1 MSKTITKE
9 YTVYDY
15 KDLKSNEELCDKI
28 YQKFWLENP
37 DNINPWADENLKSF
51 KKFASNL
58 MLDFDCSLSN
68 GEYPD
73 RSCYVKLIPTY
84 SQDNKDYKELLK
96 DYKGVGY
103 WVCDELKTFTLE
115 LLNKKEYKVLCEW
128 ATNDFAEAIQNKMFE
143 LWFRD
148 NQNHFSKKSFLENV
162 EANSYTFDQDGNLF

>member
-1 MSKTITKE
+1 MCAYQSIKGGSIMPKTITKE

-37 DNINPWADENLKSF
+37 DNINPWADENLEGF
-51 KKFASNL
+51 KEFASNL

-84 SQDNKDYKELLK
+84 FQDNKDYKEL
-96 DYKGVGY
+96 YV
-103 WVCDELKTFTLE
+103 
-115 LLNKKEYKVLCEW
+115 
-128 ATNDFAEAIQNKMFE
+128 
-143 LWFRD
+143 
-148 NQNHFSKKSFLENV
+148 
-162 EANSYTFDQDGNLF
+162 